1 MVFRF
6 VALGLFVFAAL
17 SSRAQQALPQNLGP
31 TVELAPPAKIPEK
44 AWLDLRQ
51 SAPVRS
57 TTQSAPDW
65 VESVGMDTPRVVEGV
80 ARSVFRIRLTK
91 PAGDYSVLFFRL
103 FFDDNEDA
111 RPEIVAWDEVGAQ
124 ILRSGALGSGI
135 GVSTSESV
143 MIPAKEVSTIDIEV
157 PGDGKTIRGAYMDW
171 MTIGEIVHPVNADHR
186 DLVAAPF
193 SVPSTLRAPEK
204 DLEQFGT
211 VTATLAP
218 ETIHIGPKIDN
229 GAAFQFPMEAQ
240 PLLALLT
247 FEVASPHIDAPP
259 EVIVNGEN
267 MGAVTLS
274 LPELADPGYRG
285 EMQSLVSGMRFH
297 YTGWLRAQKI
307 IPASALKSGNND
319 IIVIAGAGT
328 EKSAIRATQVQ
339 LKYLWEKS
347 DYLLNTGQ

>member
-285 EMQSLVSGMRFH
+285 EMQSL
-297 YTGWLRAQKI
+297 
-307 IPASALKSGNND
+307 
-319 IIVIAGAGT
+319 
-328 EKSAIRATQVQ
+328 
-339 LKYLWEKS
+339 
-347 DYLLNTGQ
+347 